1 MTTLVLPGAL
11 ASHGTQTSA
20 SAALV
25 IDDAKLVR
33 RAAEGDRSAFGELLR
48 RHQGKVRGLL
58 LRLCGDACLADDL
71 AQEAFLRAYRGLGG
85 FQGRSAFSTW
95 MYRIA
100 YNVYLSQSGRRK
112 RSDAIEA
119 GYGDRRALVD
129 AQSGCRSELRRDL
142 EAAIAALPERYRGV
156 VVLYYGEGVNYPEI
170 AEILEIPIGTVK
182 THLHRAKR
190 VLREHLD
197 GWEDA
202 PLDVP

>member
-1 MTTLVLPGAL
+1 MTVGVVTATALGLRPADAERDRVVADDPTLAR
-11 ASHGTQTSA
+11 
-20 SAALV
+20 
-25 IDDAKLVR
+25 K
-33 RAAEGDRSAFGELLR
+33 AAEGERQAFAELVR

-58 LRLCGDACLADDL
+58 LRLCGNAALADDL
-71 AQEAFLRAYRGLGG
+71 AQEAFLRAYRGLSG

-100 YNVYLSQSGRRK
+100 YNVYLSQCGRH
-112 RSDAIEA
+112 
-119 GYGDRRALVD
+119 RRASALEEGLQARRGVMTEE
-129 AQSGCRSELRRDL
+129 APAGSELRWDL

-170 AEILEIPIGTVK
+170 AEILDIPVGTVK

-197 GWEDA
+197 GWEE
-202 PLDVP
+202 